1 VYGQLA
7 YSLSIIISKLM
18 VSLGLA
24 LNSGLN
30 RDSAMKFYDEEFPG
44 HGDENRKQL
53 DILQHFRSGAPLLIS
68 QNDAQIRFP
77 VSANLGL
84 VPLDQESV
92 LDSIRL
98 QRINLIRHFVE
109 EDDDLGAETHILT
122 ARTMHRTGQ
131 AMSGI
136 WRWQTFVHCSQR
148 LDLNSLSTQ

>member
-1 VYGQLA
+1 
-7 YSLSIIISKLM
+7 M
-18 VSLGLA
+18 VSLGLV

-30 RDSAMKFYDEEFPG
+30 IDSEMKFYDEEFPG

-53 DILQHFRSGAPLLIS
+53 DLLQHFRSGALLLFS

-77 VSANLGL
+77 VSANIGL

-92 LDSIRL
+92 LDSMRL
-98 QRINLIRHFVE
+98 HRINLIHHFVE
-109 EDDDLGAETHILT
+109 EDNDLGAETHILT
-122 ARTMHRTGQ
+122 ARTMHRTGP

-148 LDLNSLSTQ
+148 LDWNSLSTQ